1 MTDTVEHGSR
11 LVAAFESA
19 WDAIRSRHPD
29 VPEVLVVA
37 GRALDNKDH
46 HWGHFAH
53 HPAGVWS
60 IGRSG
65 DAARPELYVS
75 GEAVSE
81 GGRAVMRV
89 LLHEA
94 AHGLAWVRGL
104 KDTSNEC
111 RYHNRTFVA
120 LAAELGLLSPAFP
133 DLVIGFS
140 DSTVPDTTAAEYADV
155 IAALDDP
162 TLAYADHHRTRRV
175 IAAERNRKVQARQN
189 LEVRQR
195 DKRIKLEEEEFA
207 KEMRRLDRLISSL
220 DVEWESAEEEGPQ
233 TRAGKR
239 VTAMCG
245 CVPGRRLQ
253 LTPRSLTDGPIL
265 CGLCM
270 KPFRAFGPLPA
281 PRTPGRQPTHTRL

>member
-1 MTDTVEHGSR
+1 MTDSPEHGSR
-11 LVAAFESA
+11 LVATFENA

-46 HWGHFAH
+46 HWGHFAY

-60 IGRSG
+60 VGRTG
-65 DAARPELYVS
+65 DDLRPELYVS

-94 AHGLAWVRGL
+94 AHGLAYARGL
-104 KDTSNEC
+104 KDTSNSC
-111 RYHNRTFVA
+111 RYHNRTFVD
-120 LAAELGLLSPAFP
+120 LADELGLLSPTVP
-133 DLVIGFS
+133 DPVIGFS
-140 DSTVPDTTAAEYADV
+140 DSTVPDTTAAEYAAV

-162 TLAYADHHRTRRV
+162 SLPYADHLRTRRV
-175 IAAERNRKVQARQN
+175 IAAERDQRIYARHQ
-189 LEVRQR
+189 LEVRQC
-195 DKRIKLEEEEFA
+195 DKRIKLEEAQFA
-207 KEMRRLDRLISSL
+207 IEMRRLDRLISSL
-220 DVEWESAEEEGPQ
+220 DVEWENAEEEPS

-239 VTAMCG
+239 VTAVC
-245 CVPGRRLQ
+245 CCTPSRRLQ

-270 KPFRAFGPLPA
+270 KPFRSSVPLPA
-281 PRTPGRQPTHTRL
+281 PRPPGRQPTRTSL